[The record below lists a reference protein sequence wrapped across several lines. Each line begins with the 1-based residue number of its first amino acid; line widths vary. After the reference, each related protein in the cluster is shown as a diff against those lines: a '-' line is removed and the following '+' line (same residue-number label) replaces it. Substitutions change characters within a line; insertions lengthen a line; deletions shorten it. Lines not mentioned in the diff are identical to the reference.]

1 MSDFYA
7 GDLSDD
13 RLLVSEEE
21 GDSMFGDQ
29 FKMMGVE
36 TPVKQEIGA
45 RQGEGG
51 HQVVT
56 NEDLAEVKVNE
67 ALLVQRK
74 EMLLMLA
81 STVGEESGA
90 GLLSEKESHCQ
101 AAYDAYDE
109 QEVQVLCSVAPRVLS
124 DRAASS
130 SFLEEKLL
138 GSYRLERDNLGF
150 YTEHPIPEKQVTDR
164 YNDIYC
170 VSNTL

>member
-45 RQGEGG
+45 RQ
-51 HQVVT
+51 VVT
-56 NEDLAEVKVNE
+56 NEDLAEVKVKE

-130 SFLEEKLL
+130 SFLEEELL